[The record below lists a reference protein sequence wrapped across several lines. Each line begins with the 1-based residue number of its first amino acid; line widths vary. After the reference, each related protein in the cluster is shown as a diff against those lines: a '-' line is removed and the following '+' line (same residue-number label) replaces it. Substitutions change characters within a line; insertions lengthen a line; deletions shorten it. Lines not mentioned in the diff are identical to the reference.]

1 MLSRPGA
8 ADPEVARRRLQM
20 LAAELGD
27 DDVGRSAA
35 PPQGR
40 GRHSAHS
47 LSARSR
53 LLTRVA
59 DALPPAVK
67 GRWGITAHHVTVV
80 ALVVATVLALAAWW
94 AMRARPEPVTALP
107 VTESVGTP
115 ASGTPAAPSA
125 STATASASA
134 SPSAPPVVVHVAG
147 SVRRPGIVTLPAG
160 SRVVDA
166 LQAAGGSR
174 KGTDLASL
182 NLARPL
188 ADGEQ
193 ILVGTGVP
201 AAPSVAGTPG
211 APTADGSAAGG
222 VLVNLNTATSAEL
235 EELPGIGPV
244 TAASILQW
252 RTEHGRFTSVEE
264 LLEVSGIG
272 EARLA
277 DVRDLVTV

>member
-1 MLSRPGA
+1 
-8 ADPEVARRRLQM
+8 M

-27 DDVGRSAA
+27 DDAGRSAA
-35 PPQGR
+35 PPPRR
-40 GRHSAHS
+40 GRHTAHTV
-47 LSARSR
+47 SARSR
-53 LLTRVA
+53 VLTWVA

-80 ALVVATVLALAAWW
+80 ALVVATVLALGAWW

-107 VTESVGTP
+107 VTESIGTP

-125 STATASASA
+125 SSTAATTTSPPA

-147 SVRRPGIVTLPAG
+147 RVRRPGIVTLPAG

-174 KGTDLASL
+174 KGTDLAGL

-193 ILVGTGVP
+193 ILVGAGVP
-201 AAPSVAGTPG
+201 VAPSVAGTPL

-222 VLVNLNTATSAEL
+222 SALVNLNTATSAEL

>member
-1 MLSRPGA
+1 
-8 ADPEVARRRLQM
+8 
-20 LAAELGD
+20 
-27 DDVGRSAA
+27 
-35 PPQGR
+35 
-40 GRHSAHS
+40 
-47 LSARSR
+47 
-53 LLTRVA
+53 
-59 DALPPAVK
+59 
-67 GRWGITAHHVTVV
+67 
-80 ALVVATVLALAAWW
+80 
-94 AMRARPEPVTALP
+94 
-107 VTESVGTP
+107 
-115 ASGTPAAPSA
+115 
-125 STATASASA
+125 
-134 SPSAPPVVVHVAG
+134 
-147 SVRRPGIVTLPAG
+147 VTLPAG

-222 VLVNLNTATSAEL
+222 ALVNLNTATSAEL

>member
-1 MLSRPGA
+1 
-8 ADPEVARRRLQM
+8 M
-20 LAAELGD
+20 LAAELSDHQSGED
-27 DDVGRSAA
+27 HPDTSG
-35 PPQGR
+35 PPPPAR
-40 GRHSAHS
+40 GRHTAQP
-47 LSARSR
+47 LSARPPSTQLLAAPAR
-53 LLTRVA
+53 ALTRLA
-59 DALPPAVK
+59 DALPPTVK
-67 GRWGITAHHVTVV
+67 GRWGISAHHVTVV

-107 VTESVGTP
+107 VTESVGTTAPATPSAASVTPSAP
-115 ASGTPAAPSA
+115 AS
-125 STATASASA
+125 
-134 SPSAPPVVVHVAG
+134 SPSAPPVVVHVVG
-147 SVRRPGIVTLPAG
+147 KVRRPGIVTLPAG

-174 KGTDLASL
+174 KGVDLANL

-193 ILVGTGVP
+193 ILVG
-201 AAPSVAGTPG
+201 PG
-211 APTADGSAAGG
+211 APAVPPALTTPGTPTGDVGG
-222 VLVNLNTATSAEL
+222 AVVNLNTATSAEL

-244 TAASILQW
+244 TAAAILQW

>member
-1 MLSRPGA
+1 
-8 ADPEVARRRLQM
+8 M

-27 DDVGRSAA
+27 DDAGRSAS

-107 VTESVGTP
+107 VTESIGTP
-115 ASGTPAAPSA
+115 AGGTTAAPSV
-125 STATASASA
+125 STATPSAPAS

-147 SVRRPGIVTLPAG
+147 RVRRPGIVTLPAG

-174 KGTDLASL
+174 KGTDLANL

-193 ILVGTGVP
+193 ILVGAGVP
-201 AAPSVAGTPG
+201 AAPPGVGTTSV
-211 APTADGSAAGG
+211 PTADGSVGG
-222 VLVNLNTATSAEL
+222 GALVNLNTATSAEL

-252 RTEHGRFTSVEE
+252 RAEHGRFTSVEE